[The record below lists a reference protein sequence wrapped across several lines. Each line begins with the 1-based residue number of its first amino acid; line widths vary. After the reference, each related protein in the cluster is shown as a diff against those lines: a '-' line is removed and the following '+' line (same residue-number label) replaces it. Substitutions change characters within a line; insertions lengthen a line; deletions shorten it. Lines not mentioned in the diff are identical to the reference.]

1 LFEQALLIR
10 RGSLS
15 RSSVSPDNNIYKLFN
30 KNIIQWRSFMSQR
43 EAEYMKI
50 INRINRR
57 VDDKYKLIYRKM
69 TMSGVNIY
77 IYEVDGGEEKK
88 NYVMKVYDG
97 WKVYSRAISEE
108 EKEKLIKQLK
118 RSEYNLFN
126 KILLRSPLLKE

>member
-1 LFEQALLIR
+1 M
-10 RGSLS
+10 RGSPS

-57 VDDKYKLIYRKM
+57 VDDRYRLIYRKT

-77 IYEVDGGEEKK
+77 IYEVDGEEEKK
-88 NYVMKVYDG
+88 SYVMKVYDG

-118 RSEYNLFN
+118 RSEYNLFI

>member
-1 LFEQALLIR
+1 M
-10 RGSLS
+10 RGSPS
-15 RSSVSPDNNIYKLFN
+15 RSSVSSDNNIYKLFN

-57 VDDKYKLIYRKM
+57 VDDKYKLIYRKT

-77 IYEVDGGEEKK
+77 IYEVDGGKEKK

-97 WKVYSRAISEE
+97 WKIYTRAISEE

>member
-1 LFEQALLIR
+1 
-10 RGSLS
+10 
-15 RSSVSPDNNIYKLFN
+15 
-30 KNIIQWRSFMSQR
+30 MSQR

-57 VDDKYKLIYRKM
+57 VDNRYRLIYRKT
-69 TMSGVNIY
+69 TMSGVYIY

-118 RSEYNLFN
+118 RSEYRLFN
-126 KILLRSPLLKE
+126 KILMRSPLLKE

>member
-1 LFEQALLIR
+1 
-10 RGSLS
+10 
-15 RSSVSPDNNIYKLFN
+15 
-30 KNIIQWRSFMSQR
+30 MSQR

-50 INRINRR
+50 INRINKRI
-57 VDDKYKLIYRKM
+57 DDKYKLIYRKR
-69 TMSGVNIY
+69 TISGVNIY

-88 NYVMKVYDG
+88 SYVMKVYDG